1 MWRAW
6 AEGGH
11 AAPERTGTGRPVP
24 ETPCMPA
31 SGNEAHPRQAW
42 DAAVGR
48 LLAEAAAA
56 EARMSSL
63 LRILAGVDG
72 PAASAVLPRD
82 VAAMVG
88 VAEDLLPVHVRDR
101 RLLDDFRRWVH
112 TVARLCA
119 LRTTVVHA
127 VWELRSEDDRAVMH
141 PAWSSTDPG
150 RHPMTPGELSRTT
163 SALARMLGAPSD
175 DLLLRLDKA
184 VPELGV
190 LSRR

>member
-1 MWRAW
+1 
-6 AEGGH
+6 
-11 AAPERTGTGRPVP
+11 
-24 ETPCMPA
+24 MPA
-31 SGNEAHPRQAW
+31 AGTDVHLRQAW

-56 EARMSSL
+56 EARMSAL
-63 LRILAGVDG
+63 LRILAGVEG

-82 VAAMVG
+82 VPAMVA
-88 VAEDLLPVHVRDR
+88 VAEDLLPVLVRDR

-119 LRTTVVHA
+119 LRTTVVHT
-127 VWELRSEDDRAVMH
+127 VWEPHHADGRAVMQ
-141 PAWSSTDPG
+141 PTWSGGDPG

-163 SALARMLGAPSD
+163 SAVARPLGTPSD

-190 LSRR
+190 FTRR

>member
-1 MWRAW
+1 MAVS
-6 AEGGH
+6 
-11 AAPERTGTGRPVP
+11 GTD
-24 ETPCMPA
+24 
-31 SGNEAHPRQAW
+31 AHPRQAW

-72 PAASAVLPRD
+72 PAASAVLPRE
-82 VAAMVG
+82 VPAMVG
-88 VAEDLLPVHVRDR
+88 VVEDLLPVHIRDR

-112 TVARLCA
+112 AVGRLCA
-119 LRTTVVHA
+119 LRATVVHA
-127 VWELRSEDDRAVMH
+127 VWELRPEDGGAVMH
-141 PAWSSTDPG
+141 PAWSRADTG
-150 RHPMTPGELSRTT
+150 RHPMTPAELSRTT
-163 SALARMLGAPSD
+163 NAVARLLGPPSD

-190 LSRR
+190 FSHR